1 MRVRRRQI
9 EETIEQ
15 LLTENRVSK
24 PPVPV
29 PRIARRLGLKLQ
41 LQPFE
46 EKGEMSG
53 ILVREGKDV
62 ILGVNASHHL
72 NRRRFTIAH
81 EIGHYL
87 LHEGN
92 RVFVD
97 RSNYKVSFR
106 DTESSSGMNIEEIEA
121 NMFASLLLIP
131 ERFLVSDLEGKDIDI
146 ADETADQE
154 VKALARKYK
163 VSPQAMAFRL
173 LNRSGIADKR

>member
-1 MRVRRRQI
+1 MRVRRNQI
-9 EETIEQ
+9 EELVER
-15 LLTENRVSK
+15 LLTDNHVSK
-24 PPVPV
+24 APVPV

-46 EKGEMSG
+46 EEGEMSG
-53 ILVREGKDV
+53 ILVRDGKDV

-81 EIGHYL
+81 EIGHFL
-87 LHEGN
+87 LHEGD

-97 RSNYKVSFR
+97 RSNYKVSLR
-106 DTESSSGMNIEEIEA
+106 DALSSSGSNVEEIEA

-131 ERFLVSDLEGKDIDI
+131 ERFLMDDLEGKEIDI
-146 ADETADQE
+146 ADDRADHE
-154 VKALARKYK
+154 VRALARKYK

-173 LNRSGIADKR
+173 LNRSGIGR